1 MDSEVVHHHQASA
14 FRATLLELDQEM
26 LEGDLVIAAL
36 KSLHMDDSSFIAYA
50 AYHGYRGAPL
60 VRQRDLHAFLEPDSG
75 RGLPQMEGGLVDVD
89 YLEVRV
95 PHHPLGHQETVLI
108 LLLPKLRLAV
118 LLPLVD
124 DLWLDEPDAQS
135 PIVVVQS

>member
-1 MDSEVVHHHQASA
+1 MPPIMVIEGPLSFGSVISMPFLTQ
-14 FRATLLELDQEM
+14 TLD
-26 LEGDLVIAAL
+26 G
-36 KSLHMDDSSFIAYA
+36 
-50 AYHGYRGAPL
+50 
-60 VRQRDLHAFLEPDSG
+60 
-75 RGLPQMEGGLVDVD
+75 VD